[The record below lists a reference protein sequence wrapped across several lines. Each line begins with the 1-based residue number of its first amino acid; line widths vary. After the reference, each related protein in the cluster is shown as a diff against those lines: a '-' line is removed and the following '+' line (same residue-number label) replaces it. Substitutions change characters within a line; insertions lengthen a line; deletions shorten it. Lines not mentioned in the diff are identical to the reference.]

1 MANTTN
7 LVPHQFTSAQS
18 REQAALNGRKGG
30 RATQAKRREAAQARE
45 VAKMALDLMPD
56 LPKQY
61 LDTLYKL
68 GLSKKKKKPD
78 MRILSTMAIAQKGMK
93 GDKDA
98 YKFLLELAG
107 EVEKEP
113 TVNINTFIGE
123 GEAQDNSHLVQKTM
137 DRMTD
142 EQLRVFEEIC
152 ALYSEVEAE
161 EAERAVADY
170 PAEPEPIEV
179 RDGEG
184 TVQ

>member
-7 LVPHQFTSAQS
+7 LVPHQFTSQQS

-30 RATQAKRREAAQARE
+30 RATQAKRREEAQARE
-45 VAKMALDLMPD
+45 VAKMALDLMPT
-56 LPKQY
+56 LPKEY
-61 LDTLYKL
+61 LNTLYKM
-68 GLSKKKKKPD
+68 GLSKRTKKPN

-113 TVNINTFIGE
+113 TLNINTFIGE